1 MPCVLKT
8 VILRI
13 LPHAKM
19 STIID
24 ISSGSDEEPD
34 LEIVGVFRKVCNCKK
49 LSGIKYVARNF
60 IDLTKNDNDQKR
72 HRHRK
77 SSNDLTVEVVDLS
90 KCSSPTES
98 SRGQQSPL
106 NSENVLTILSEEEEE
121 EEEVN
126 PKVNEPSAATSAM
139 QPPDLGLSGSCSLND
154 LLDTDMSSPTLPQYQ
169 FLEDCQ
175 FEIQNESH
183 SSGAE
188 KEDLFKL
195 CSRGTKLLH
204 SIAAPDVGTD
214 QPCSSDTN
222 SAEPQEHSMEPCEV
236 DSQRW
241 LDSREPQDRQS
252 KMPPSSHE
260 LDKSTNW
267 PLTVSCSSGSRA
279 AISNEDNHQ
288 QGECS
293 ESSCKRWQPEG
304 TADELLCLQCS
315 VKNLPTD
322 TEQPSCHSLT
332 EQQQGSLRC
341 SSQID
346 SSFNEQKVVETSSLT
361 STEILAGDSPDWLMD
376 CDLPSPQLDSPDSLP
391 FLDEMESYSEPWNS
405 LSDGK
410 ASPLRSPPL
419 LRQEVNGEGDETMS
433 ECYSSVETEQEQEQ
447 EQEQDLYYIDRAK
460 RKRLSLFTGMPIQH
474 MLPWR
479 MTEEEEEE
487 DQGDSGSD
495 LSEDEVPREPISQ
508 RRLRLA
514 LCTIEE
520 NYPQATLEFLFDF
533 LTPRYY
539 PPADTVNHVL
549 REILLNSD
557 SPILAEE
564 AYTLLMKIQLFHPA
578 DLSTIQWDWELVSSV
593 MDEKNKKSQSP
604 TTGPLFLQYVV
615 QTLEDDFQRRVG
627 QQSLQCSIVKAMLSC
642 DRKFTHVRDVVDWL
656 ISAVTNITGQ
666 EKKKKTGD
674 DYRLKVVFLL
684 QKMLAL
690 AVEVDR
696 SPTCSSNKLSGEMF
710 QSFFGSA
717 LRRHHI
723 VQLLNTMESQL
734 LCCKLLEFFL
744 GYACPLKT
752 QMHMSLGLILHFLRH
767 AELPHDT
774 TGGAEERWLRWD
786 DLLNLLLLLFH
797 SYQEVTNGYL
807 RFSITERAKY
817 YGTRPAVIEE
827 DKITEMEVESDLDTF
842 RRRVSKDLGEP
853 LNLQLEEQLS
863 QLQCLLL
870 NSITGKKQ

>member
-1 MPCVLKT
+1 MN
-8 VILRI
+8 
-13 LPHAKM
+13 A
-19 STIID
+19 IID
-24 ISSGSDEEPD
+24 ISSGSEEEPD
-34 LEIVGVFRKVCNCKK
+34 LEIVGVFKRVCNCKK
-49 LSGIKYVARNF
+49 SAGIKYVARNV
-60 IDLTKNDNDQKR
+60 IDLTQNDNDRER

-77 SSNDLTVEVVDLS
+77 SSSDLTVEVVDLS

-106 NSENVLTILSEEEEE
+106 SSENVLTILSEEEEE

-126 PKVNEPSAATSAM
+126 PKVNESSAATSAM
-139 QPPDLGLSGSCSLND
+139 QPPDLGLSGSCSLSD
-154 LLDTDMSSPTLPQYQ
+154 LPDTDISSPTLPQYQ
-169 FLEDCQ
+169 FLEDSQ
-175 FEIQNESH
+175 SEILWSPKHQNESY

-188 KEDLFKL
+188 KEDPFEL

-204 SIAAPDVGTD
+204 SIAAPGVGTD

-222 SAEPQEHSMEPCEV
+222 SAEPREKSMEPSEV
-236 DSQRW
+236 DCQRG
-241 LDSREPQDRQS
+241 LDTKEPQDRQS
-252 KMPPSSHE
+252 KTPPPSHE

-267 PLTVSCSSGSRA
+267 PFTVSCSSGNRA
-279 AISNEDNHQ
+279 AISSEDK
-288 QGECS
+288 QGECR
-293 ESSCKRWQPEG
+293 ESSSKRWQPEG
-304 TADELLCLQCS
+304 STDKLLCLQCS
-315 VKNLPTD
+315 IKNLPTD
-322 TEQPSCHSLT
+322 TKQPSGHSLT
-332 EQQQGSLRC
+332 EQQQGSPNC
-341 SSQID
+341 SSQIG
-346 SSFNEQKVVETSSLT
+346 SSFNEQKAVEASSPT
-361 STEILAGDSPDWLMD
+361 STDILAGDSPDWLMD

-391 FLDEMESYSEPWNS
+391 FVDEMESYSEPWNS

-419 LRQEVNGEGDETMS
+419 LRREVDGEGDKAMS
-433 ECYSSVETEQEQEQ
+433 ECYSSVETEQELE
-447 EQEQDLYYIDRAK
+447 EEPEQDFYYIDRAK
-460 RKRLSLFTGMPIQH
+460 RKRLSLLTGMPIQH

-479 MTEEEEEE
+479 MTEEEE
-487 DQGDSGSD
+487 DQDDDGSD
-495 LSEDEVPREPISQ
+495 LSEEEAPREPISQ

-520 NYPQATLEFLFDF
+520 SYPQATLQFLFDF
-533 LTPRYY
+533 MSPRYY

-578 DLSTIQWDWELVSSV
+578 DLSTVQWDWELLSSV
-593 MDEKNKKSQSP
+593 MDEKDHKKSQSL

-627 QQSLQCSIVKAMLSC
+627 QQSLQLSIVKAMLSC

-656 ISAVTNITGQ
+656 IGAVTNITRQ

-674 DYRLKVVFLL
+674 DYRLKVVCLL

-696 SPTCSSNKLSGEMF
+696 SPTCSSNKLSEEMF

-717 LRRHHI
+717 LRRQHI

-734 LCCKLLEFFL
+734 LCCKLLELLL
-744 GYACPLKT
+744 GYTCPLRT
-752 QMHMSLGLILHFLRH
+752 QLHMSLGLILHFLRH
-767 AELPHDT
+767 AELPSDT
-774 TGGAEERWLRWD
+774 TGGAEERWQRWD
-786 DLLNLLLLLFH
+786 DLLNLLVLLFH

-807 RFSITERAKY
+807 RVSITERAKH

-827 DKITEMEVESDLDTF
+827 DKITEMEVESDLDIF
-842 RRRVSKDLGEP
+842 RSRVSKDLGEP
-853 LNLQLEEQLS
+853 LNLQLEERFS
-863 QLQCLLL
+863 QLQALLL
-870 NSITGKKQ
+870 NSITGKNQYTCILLM

>member
-1 MPCVLKT
+1 MPCVLKDCLIVT
-8 VILRI
+8 I

-19 STIID
+19 SVIID

-34 LEIVGVFRKVCNCKK
+34 LEIVGVFRSVCNCKK
-49 LSGIKYVARNF
+49 LNSTAVGPNF
-60 IDLTKNDNDQKR
+60 IDLTKNDNDRKR

-77 SSNDLTVEVVDLS
+77 RKSSSDLIVEVMDLS

-98 SRGQQSPL
+98 SRGQQSPI

-121 EEEVN
+121 EN
-126 PKVNEPSAATSAM
+126 PKVNESPTATSAM
-139 QPPDLGLSGSCSLND
+139 QPPDLGLSGSCSLSD
-154 LLDTDMSSPTLPQYQ
+154 LPDADISSPTLPQYQ
-169 FLEDCQ
+169 FLEDSQ

-188 KEDLFKL
+188 KEDPFEL
-195 CSRGTKLLH
+195 CSRGTKSFH

-222 SAEPQEHSMEPCEV
+222 SAEPQEHSMEPSEV
-236 DSQRW
+236 DFQRD
-241 LDSREPQDRQS
+241 LDTKEPQDTQS
-252 KMPPSSHE
+252 KTPPPSHE
-260 LDKSTNW
+260 LDESTNW
-267 PLTVSCSSGSRA
+267 PFTVSCSSGNLA
-279 AISNEDNHQ
+279 AISSEEKHQ
-288 QGECS
+288 QGECR

-304 TADELLCLQCS
+304 SADEPLCLQCS
-315 VKNLPTD
+315 VKNV
-322 TEQPSCHSLT
+322 PSCHSLT
-332 EQQQGSLRC
+332 EQQQGSLGC
-341 SSQID
+341 SSQIG
-346 SSFNEQKVVETSSLT
+346 SNFNEQKVVDTSSPT
-361 STEILAGDSPDWLMD
+361 STDILAGDSPDWLMD

-391 FLDEMESYSEPWNS
+391 FVNEMESYSEPWNS

-410 ASPLRSPPL
+410 ASPLPSPPL
-419 LRQEVNGEGDETMS
+419 LRQEVDGEGDEAMS
-433 ECYSSVETEQEQEQ
+433 ECYSSVETEQELE
-447 EQEQDLYYIDRAK
+447 EEQDLYYIDRAK

-479 MTEEEEEE
+479 MSEE
-487 DQGDSGSD
+487 DDDQADDGSD
-495 LSEDEVPREPISQ
+495 LSEDEVTREPISQ

-520 NYPQATLEFLFDF
+520 SYPQATLEFLFDF
-533 LTPRYY
+533 MSPRYY

-578 DLSTIQWDWELVSSV
+578 DLSTVQWDWELVSSV
-593 MDEKNKKSQSP
+593 MDEKDPKKSQSL

-627 QQSLQCSIVKAMLSC
+627 QQSLQLSIVKATLSC

-666 EKKKKTGD
+666 EKKKKSGD

-696 SPTCSSNKLSGEMF
+696 SPTCSSNKLSEEMF

-717 LRRHHI
+717 LRRQHI

-734 LCCKLLEFFL
+734 LCCKLLELLL
-744 GYACPLKT
+744 GYACPLRT
-752 QMHMSLGLILHFLRH
+752 QLHMSLGLILHFLRH
-767 AELPHDT
+767 AELPLDT

-786 DLLNLLLLLFH
+786 DLLNLLVLLFH

-807 RFSITERAKY
+807 RFSITERAKH

-827 DKITEMEVESDLDTF
+827 DRITVMEIKSDLDTF
-842 RRRVSKDLGEP
+842 RSRVSKDLGEP
-853 LNLQLEEQLS
+853 LNLQLEERLG
-863 QLQCLLL
+863 QLQSLLL
-870 NSITGKKQ
+870 NSITGKNEYTTFLLM